1 MNKKIA
7 VLGSTGSIG
16 KQTLEV
22 ARECGFGVS
31 AVCAN
36 SNIQLLEQQIREF
49 NPQYCAVGNE
59 KCASDLKV
67 RVADKDVKILSGF
80 EGICEVAFESNA
92 DMLLNSLMG
101 KCGIMPTLYA
111 IDSGKNI
118 AMANKEPI
126 VCAGE
131 IILSKAKEKGVEF
144 LPVDSEHSAI
154 FQCLS
159 GTFNSYDKI
168 KRLIITASG
177 GPFFGK
183 TRDEL
188 EKVTREQALK
198 HPTWSMGA
206 KITVDSATLMNKG
219 LELIEAV
226 RLFGVCQENIE
237 ITVHRQS
244 IVHSMVEF
252 CDGSV
257 LAQMGNP
264 NMKHCIQFALTY
276 PTRTESLCTP
286 LDFKS
291 GLNLTFSPPDEDT
304 FSLIK
309 TARHAV
315 SAGGT
320 APTVLNGANECAVGL
335 FLEDKIRF
343 VEIFDYVIKAYES
356 IKPVMNPTV
365 EEIEQADRQAR
376 EEVLSVSGQR

>member
-1 MNKKIA
+1 MENKTIA
-7 VLGSTGSIG
+7 LLGSTGSIG
-16 KQTLEV
+16 KQALEV
-22 ARECGFGVS
+22 ADECGFKVS

-36 SNIQLLEQQIREF
+36 SNIKLLEEQIRKYK
-49 NPQYCAVGNE
+49 PAYCAVGDE
-59 KCASDLKV
+59 KCAAELKLRAADTDV
-67 RVADKDVKILSGF
+67 RVLGGF
-80 EGICEVAFESNA
+80 EGICETAYESKA
-92 DMLLNSLMG
+92 DILLNSLMG
-101 KCGIMPTLYA
+101 KCGIRPTLHA

-118 AMANKEPI
+118 AMANKEPL

-131 IILSKAKEKGVEF
+131 IILSRAKQKGVEF

-159 GTFNSYDKI
+159 GGFNSYDAI

-177 GPFFGK
+177 GPFYGK
-183 TRDEL
+183 TRAQL
-188 EKVTREQALK
+188 ESVTREQALN

-226 RLFGVCQENIE
+226 RLFGVPQEKIE

-276 PTRTESLCTP
+276 PERTPSLCRP

-291 GLNLTFSPPDEDT
+291 GLNLTFAPPDEDT

-309 TARHAV
+309 TARHAISV
-315 SAGGT
+315 GGT
-320 APTVLNGANECAVGL
+320 APCVLNGANECAVGE
-335 FLEDKIRF
+335 FLNGKIGF
-343 VEIFDYVIKAYES
+343 TDIFDLVNSVYGS
-356 IKPVMNPTV
+356 IKPVLNPTL
-365 EEIEQADRQAR
+365 EQIEQADIQAR
-376 EEVLSVSGQR
+376 EAVLSLIKE